1 MSEKNKAKPAE
12 AIKQPTEAS
21 ASKTKK
27 TNNVVGNAPQQP
39 ELEAFIKLVGSQ
51 VHQARKQQKMSRR
64 VLSEK
69 SGVSQ
74 RTIVLL
80 ESGVGNISIALLF
93 RLASALAQSVQNF
106 MVADTAEQLQAQ
118 RVASQYLNSTLATQ
132 QKINDM
138 LSAETTSNTK
148 QKRICL
154 IGLRGAGKST
164 LGAKL
169 SRKTDTRF
177 VELNDEIEA
186 LCGIS
191 IQEIMDLYGQE
202 GYRKLE
208 QQALKQ
214 ITGQS
219 DDIIV
224 AAAGGVVNEEETYSY
239 LLDHFHTVWL
249 KATPEEHIS
258 RVREQGDERP
268 MAGNPEA
275 MTILRS
281 ILISREAHYKRADCT
296 IDTSG
301 QTVKNST
308 DEIAKTVSAL
318 LTSW

>member
-1 MSEKNKAKPAE
+1 MSEKNKAKPAKT
-12 AIKQPTEAS
+12 IKQQTEES
-21 ASKTKK
+21 TSKTNKL
-27 TNNVVGNAPQQP
+27 NDDVENVQQQP
-39 ELEAFIKLVGSQ
+39 ELEAFLKLVGSR
-51 VHQARKQQKMSRR
+51 VHQQRKQQKMSRR

-93 RLASALAQSVQNF
+93 RLASALEQSVQNF
-106 MVADTAEQLQAQ
+106 MVADTAKQSQAQ
-118 RVASQYLNSTLATQ
+118 QVAHQYLNSTLATQ
-132 QKINDM
+132 KKINNM
-138 LSAETTSNTK
+138 LNVEITGNTK

-169 SRKTDTRF
+169 SSKTDTRF

-214 ITGQS
+214 ITRQS

-239 LLDHFHTVWL
+239 LLEHFHTVWL

-258 RVREQGDERP
+258 RVIEQGDERP

-275 MTILRS
+275 MTTLRS
-281 ILISREAHYKRADCT
+281 ILISREAHYQRADRI

-318 LTSW
+318 LTS

>member
-1 MSEKNKAKPAE
+1 MSEKNKANPAKTIERQTETNKP
-12 AIKQPTEAS
+12 
-21 ASKTKK
+21 
-27 TNNVVGNAPQQP
+27 NDVVGIAQQQP
-39 ELEAFIKLVGSQ
+39 ELEAFLKLVGSR
-51 VHQARKQQKMSRR
+51 VHQQRKQQKMSRR

-93 RLASALAQSVQNF
+93 RLASALEQSVQHF
-106 MVADTAEQLQAQ
+106 MVADTAKQSQAQ
-118 RVASQYLNSTLATQ
+118 QVAHQYLNSTLATQ
-132 QKINDM
+132 KKINNM
-138 LSAETTSNTK
+138 LNLEITGNTK

-169 SRKTDTRF
+169 SSKTDTRF

-214 ITGQS
+214 ITRQS

-239 LLDHFHTVWL
+239 LLEHFHTVWL

-258 RVREQGDERP
+258 RVIEQGDERP

-275 MTILRS
+275 MTTLRS
-281 ILISREAHYKRADCT
+281 ILISREAHYQRADRI

-318 LTSW
+318 LTS

>member
-1 MSEKNKAKPAE
+1 M
-12 AIKQPTEAS
+12 
-21 ASKTKK
+21 
-27 TNNVVGNAPQQP
+27 
-39 ELEAFIKLVGSQ
+39 
-51 VHQARKQQKMSRR
+51 
-64 VLSEK
+64 
-69 SGVSQ
+69 
-74 RTIVLL
+74 LL

-93 RLASALAQSVQNF
+93 RLASALEQSVQNF
-106 MVADTAEQLQAQ
+106 MVADTAKQSQAQ
-118 RVASQYLNSTLATQ
+118 QVAHQYLNSTLATQ
-132 QKINDM
+132 KKINNM
-138 LSAETTSNTK
+138 LNLEITGNTK

-169 SRKTDTRF
+169 SSKTDTRF

-214 ITGQS
+214 ITRQS

-239 LLDHFHTVWL
+239 LLEHFHTVWL

-258 RVREQGDERP
+258 RVIEQGDERP

-275 MTILRS
+275 MTTLRS
-281 ILISREAHYKRADCT
+281 ILISREAHYQRADRI

-318 LTSW
+318 LTS